1 MKIMSMSDEKSNL
14 KLLSKDS
21 YLFIHL
27 IYKQLRLYVNLY
39 VNPLSV
45 NFTKW
50 SNTLKQFVVNT
61 FFIIQ

>member
-39 VNPLSV
+39 VNRLSV

-50 SNTLKQFVVNT
+50 SNTLKQFVVNPL
-61 FFIIQ
+61 FIVQ